1 MNLNAIKREL
11 ARGCRSLP
19 VWWVEKSAV
28 WWLGVVVFVWWGSA
42 GAVVV
47 GCVICMMTCLG
58 SLQPFVMCLSGD
70 EYVRTPLSSVMCKK
84 NGQKG

>member
-42 GAVVV
+42 GR
-47 GCVICMMTCLG
+47 G
-58 SLQPFVMCLSGD
+58 SGW
-70 EYVRTPLSSVMCKK
+70 VRNMYDDLLRLTPTFCDVFIR
-84 NGQKG
+84 